1 MRILLIDILRTTLDV
16 IWPAVEHSLG
26 LLYLAAAVRREH
38 GDRVEITIHTL
49 VSNPY
54 TAETEQRQV
63 EQWLDEFQPAL
74 VGIRSLTLGAPALR
88 LVAETV
94 KAWDPDCVITAGG
107 PFATDAP
114 ETALAAPVDCVAIG
128 EGESTFAALVGRL
141 LANDG
146 WDDVP
151 GLAFLRDGK
160 LVRTDPRPL
169 ITDLDTAA
177 PPAWDLVDLEAFN
190 NRYLTFTSKV
200 FAKHA
205 NILSTRGCPY
215 RCMYCHNIL
224 GKSFR
229 ARSPG
234 HVFAEI
240 RHLHDTQGVTDFQ
253 FVDDIFNLDLDRAK
267 AICDLII
274 ASDLDLTLSFPNGV
288 RGDRMDT
295 ELIEKM
301 AAAGTRFMSY
311 AVETASPRLQK
322 LIRKNLDLDRLF
334 DAIEQTTRAGIVT
347 RGYFMLGFPG
357 ETEAEALAT
366 IDYANRSA
374 LCGATFF
381 TVVYYPGTE
390 LYQYARSL
398 GYFQDEEVMLEREY
412 VQVSDGPYDFTVD
425 RLRELKRQ
433 AIREFAFTEA
443 RLDQALTMLP
453 RYFTPRE
460 IDAFLMA
467 YVVSSGVTLAELPAG
482 PVHDRLERYFLAA
495 ERFSKKADFYV

>member
-26 LLYLAAAVRREH
+26 LLYLAAAARREH
-38 GDRVEITIHTL
+38 GDRVEITIRTL

-63 EQWLDEFQPAL
+63 EHWLDEFQPRL

-88 LVAETV
+88 LVAETA
-94 KAWDPDCVITAGG
+94 KAWDPDCVVVAGG

-128 EGESTFAALVGRL
+128 EGELTFVAVVGRL
-141 LANDG
+141 LAHDR
-146 WDDVP
+146 WYDVP
-151 GLAFLRDGK
+151 GLAFLRDGE
-160 LVRTDPRPL
+160 LVRTQARPL
-169 ITDLDTAA
+169 IIDLATVA
-177 PPAWDLVDLEAFN
+177 PPAWDLVDLEEFN

-200 FAKHA
+200 FTKHA

-229 ARSPG
+229 VRSPQ

-240 RHLHDTQGVTDFQ
+240 CDLHDRRGVTDFQ

-274 ASDLDLTLSFPNGV
+274 ASDLELTLSFPNGV
-288 RGDRMDT
+288 RGDRMDS

-301 AAAGTRFMSY
+301 AAAGTRFMAY

-322 LIRKNLDLDRLF
+322 LIRKNLDLDRLH

-390 LYQYARSL
+390 LYQLARSL
-398 GYFQDEEVMLEREY
+398 GYFQDEEVTLEREY

-467 YVVSSGVTLAELPAG
+467 YVVSSGVVLGELPAG
-482 PVHDRLERYFLAA
+482 SVRDRLERYFLAA